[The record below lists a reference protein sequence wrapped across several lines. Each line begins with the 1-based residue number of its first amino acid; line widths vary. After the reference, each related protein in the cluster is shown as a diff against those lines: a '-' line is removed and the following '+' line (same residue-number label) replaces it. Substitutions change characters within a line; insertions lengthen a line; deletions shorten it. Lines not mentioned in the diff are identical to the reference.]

1 MKVNLSV
8 NVAGMALRNPIM
20 TASGTFGYGAEF
32 APYMDL
38 QSIGAIVTKGLS
50 LRPQAGNDTPRIIE
64 TPAGMLNAI
73 GLQNVGIDAF
83 VEKKVPFLRT
93 VNTPCIANFFGNT
106 VEEYAEMA
114 RRLDAIPEVAGLE
127 MNISCPNVKCGGIQF
142 GSDPASAATV
152 VAACRAVCNKPL
164 IVKLSPNVTDVVAM
178 ARACV
183 DAGADSLSL
192 INTLVGMAIDIK
204 TRRPVLANTTG
215 GLSGPAIKP
224 VALRMVWQVAQAVK
238 VPLIGIGGIMSATDV
253 VEFLP
258 DGTPFPTFYYLTH
271 PAAAAAMSALEAGH
285 VMPEFAELL
294 STDEDVR
301 AAYRAAHE
309 AYLADRAVYGDV
321 EEIAGISAGGMP
333 ERVKC
338 LHALAGHALAAGPG
352 VNPIGDL
359 ALARGGWSPERCACA
374 PPAGRAACSPPRA
387 WSRCVPS
394 CRSFRRVRSQK
405 TS

>member
-8 NVAGMALRNPIM
+8 DVAGMALRNPIM

-142 GSDPASAATV
+142 GSDPVSAATV

-253 VEFLP
+253 VEFLLAGATAVQV
-258 DGTPFPTFYYLTH
+258 GTASFVTPGIAQTI
-271 PAAAAAMSALEAGH
+271 AEDLEQWMQANGVH
-285 VMPEFAELL
+285 
-294 STDEDVR
+294 DVR
-301 AAYRAAHE
+301 E
-309 AYLADRAVYGDV
+309 L
-321 EEIAGISAGGMP
+321 IGGAQ
-333 ERVKC
+333 RV
-338 LHALAGHALAAGPG
+338 
-352 VNPIGDL
+352 
-359 ALARGGWSPERCACA
+359 
-374 PPAGRAACSPPRA
+374 
-387 WSRCVPS
+387 
-394 CRSFRRVRSQK
+394 
-405 TS
+405 